1 MKASRPVIPMADSSG
16 QISSDDLI
24 PTSLPDAFLRSEIAI
39 NAQGFQLPY
48 YEELPEIPLYREQV
62 ISYIDKLFDPLSS
75 CIEGPWITPSMIN
88 NYVKAGLIPA
98 PIKKL
103 YGKDHLALII
113 AICIFKQ
120 VLSISAI
127 QHLFKI
133 QRITY
138 HRDVAYNYT
147 VEEVKNALTASFSSS
162 FDISKDSALIVT
174 RESLLVRSA
183 AIAFASKIYLMDYL
197 RYTGL
202 DTTSK
207 K

>member
-183 AIAFASKIYLMDYL
+183 AIAFASKINLMDYL

>member
-24 PTSLPDAFLRSEIAI
+24 PTTLPDAFLRSKIAI
-39 NAQGFQLPY
+39 NAQSFQLPY
-48 YEELPEIPLYREQV
+48 YEELPDIPLYREQV
-62 ISYIDKLFDPLSS
+62 ISYIQKIFDPLSS
-75 CIEGPWITPSMIN
+75 CVEGPWITPSMIN
-88 NYVKAGLIPA
+88 NYVKGGLIPA

-120 VLSISAI
+120 VLSMSAI

-138 HRDVAYNYT
+138 HRDIAYNYT
-147 VEEVKNALTASFSSS
+147 VEEVKSALAASFSSS

-202 DTTSK
+202 DTTGRK
-207 K
+207 

>member
-24 PTSLPDAFLRSEIAI
+24 PTTLPDAFLRSEIAI
-39 NAQGFQLPY
+39 NAQEFQLPY
-48 YEELPEIPLYREQV
+48 YEELPDIPLYREQV
-62 ISYIDKLFDPLSS
+62 ISYIEKLFDPLSS
-75 CIEGPWITPSMIN
+75 CVEGPWITPSMIN

-120 VLSISAI
+120 VLSMSAI

-147 VEEVKNALTASFSSS
+147 VEEVKSALAASFSSS
-162 FDISKDSALIVT
+162 FDISKDSALVVT

-183 AIAFASKIYLMDYL
+183 AIAFASKVYLMDYL
-197 RYTGL
+197 RYSGL
-202 DTTSK
+202 DTTGRK
-207 K
+207 